1 MSAGTAKLIQKEPD
15 SAQKTTERK
24 GYTLTDIIYF
34 DNSAT
39 TGIYPEAL
47 AAMNDVY
54 TSLYAN
60 PSSLHKMG
68 SDAEKVL
75 QRSREI
81 IARTLGVSEQEIY
94 FTSGGTESNNWAI
107 KGVARAHKKRGTHL
121 ITSAT
126 EHPSVMECFKYLETE
141 GFSADV
147 LQVDSEG
154 LLSPETLADKVH
166 GGTVLVSFILV
177 NNETGAIQ
185 KAEELIR
192 VIRLSNPKTLVHIDA
207 VQAYGKI
214 PLNLSRLDADLVSI
228 SSHKIH
234 GPKGCGA
241 LFVRRNTH
249 ILPVLHGGGQE
260 KKLRSG
266 TENVPAVWA
275 FAVAA
280 EIIHRQMEMNRSNAA
295 KLKSTI
301 IEGLKQIF
309 GTGQYAVNSPDNGY
323 EGIVNIA
330 FPRVK
335 AQVLM
340 HHLEAENIFV
350 SVGSACSSHKNTT
363 SHVLKAMNLPKE
375 NMEGAI
381 RLSFSGMNTE
391 QEASRFLEILQKIIP
406 VIRY

>member
-1 MSAGTAKLIQKEPD
+1 MH
-15 SAQKTTERK
+15 
-24 GYTLTDIIYF
+24 IYF

-39 TGIYPEAL
+39 TAIYPEAL

-54 TSLYAN
+54 TSLYGN

-68 SDAEKVL
+68 SDAEKAL
-75 QRSREI
+75 QKSRET
-81 IARTLGVSEQEIY
+81 IAKTLGASEQEIY

-107 KGVARAHKKRGTHL
+107 KGVCRANKKRGTHV
-121 ITSAT
+121 ITSAI
-126 EHPSVMECFKYLETE
+126 EHPSVLECFTYLETE
-141 GFSADV
+141 GFSTEIMP
-147 LQVDSEG
+147 VDSDG
-154 LLSPETLADKVH
+154 LLNPETISTRVH
-166 GGTVLVSFILV
+166 AGTTLVSFILV

-185 KAEELIR
+185 NAGELIR
-192 VIRLSNPKTLVHIDA
+192 AIRLKNPKTLIHMDA

-214 PLNLSRLDADLVSI
+214 PINLARLDADLVSL

-241 LFVRRNTH
+241 LFIRRNTH

-266 TENVPAVWA
+266 TENVPAVCA
-275 FAVAA
+275 FALAA
-280 EIIHRQMEMNRSNAA
+280 EIIHNRMETNSSNA
-295 KLKSTI
+295 KKIKSI
-301 IEGLKQIF
+301 ITEGLGRMF
-309 GTGQYAVNSPDNGY
+309 EPGQYIINSPENGY
-323 EGIVNIA
+323 EGILNIS

-340 HHLEAENIFV
+340 HHLEAGNIFV
-350 SVGSACSSHKNTT
+350 SVGSACSSHKNAF

-375 NMEGAI
+375 NIEGAI

-391 QEASRFLEILQKIIP
+391 QEAVRFLDVIQKIIP

>member
-1 MSAGTAKLIQKEPD
+1 M
-15 SAQKTTERK
+15 
-24 GYTLTDIIYF
+24 
-34 DNSAT
+34 
-39 TGIYPEAL
+39 
-47 AAMNDVY
+47 
-54 TSLYAN
+54 
-60 PSSLHKMG
+60 
-68 SDAEKVL
+68 
-75 QRSREI
+75 
-81 IARTLGVSEQEIY
+81 
-94 FTSGGTESNNWAI
+94 
-107 KGVARAHKKRGTHL
+107 
-121 ITSAT
+121 
-126 EHPSVMECFKYLETE
+126 
-141 GFSADV
+141 

-154 LLSPETLADKVH
+154 LLSPETLAARVH
-166 GGTVLVSFILV
+166 AGTILVSFILV

-185 KAEELIR
+185 RAEELIR
-192 VIRLSNPKTLVHIDA
+192 AIRLSNPKTLIHMDA

-214 PLNLSRLDADLVSI
+214 PLSLSRLDVDLMSI

-280 EIIHRQMEMNRSNAA
+280 EIIHKRLEMNRSNAA
-295 KLKSTI
+295 LLTSVIT
-301 IEGLKQIF
+301 EGLKQIF
-309 GTGQYAVNSPDNGY
+309 GTGNYSVNSPDNGY
-323 EGIVNIA
+323 EGILNIS

-350 SVGSACSSHKNTT
+350 SVGSACSSHKNTA

-375 NMEGAI
+375 TMEGAI
-381 RLSFSGMNTE
+381 RLSFSGMNNQ
-391 QEASRFLEILQKIIP
+391 QEATRFLEVIQKIIP